1 MENVY
6 SWLFILSGS
15 TITALGSFLIV
26 SGRELRRQRRE
37 FDRFKRNQTAQS
49 VSPSV
54 VGQPA
59 EAHLPVDLIAKN
71 KELLEEI
78 SSLTNRL
85 EESQSMLGDRE
96 KEQRRLLGTQAEN
109 QQMREENDRLGSQLE
124 TSQRQLGE
132 SFREIQE
139 TAEASAALQA
149 EIEKLHQQL
158 AERETAIET
167 LQEALQKAAAMQS
180 ENQRL
185 QEQTAYTERRA
196 IVERHAQ
203 LQTRFAELMQQT
215 EEATAKNTQLLK
227 EVDALQRTL
236 AASEEN
242 AMELRAN
249 ARLNNQQL
257 IETNDLLQRE
267 IEEVRQQL
275 ATAQS
280 QLGASAMSENEAEK
294 WNQRLQNEIDELKQ
308 ELKQR
313 QATVI
318 ELQNAERRC
327 GEFQTETQQLRLGN
341 QNLQI
346 ELDGHRIQL
355 SASESRSLELA
366 GRNQELAD
374 HCARLE
380 IELADSKEQLE
391 ANHREIKAARER
403 LANAESREERYRD
416 QQRKL
421 ETQIIDLERELSR
434 EKEKI
439 RDLDNIKKRL
449 GEMERVCQEMG
460 EENRRLAD
468 ERARWPERF
477 AANEDD
483 QRQVSLLGKQLE
495 VVRSERARVIEGK
508 YKPTERVVAAQI
520 EDSFRLTSDLDRAE
534 AKQDGTNTSGASLPD
549 ALGADRTDA
558 VSSSSETELIVT
570 EEQDTRR
577 RVGALVRRNW
587 RFGALPAAILVAIVV
602 AMGFLG
608 IPFSTSDESAVA
620 PETSSD
626 EFSADDVARPQT
638 KATHLPGTYET
649 VRTTEVYTGPSE
661 KAALV
666 GNIGPKIKLNVVG
679 SRNGWLEI
687 RSKHGRP
694 PGFIRQETAVKIGQ
708 N

>member
-26 SGRELRRQRRE
+26 SGRELRSQRRE

-85 EESQSMLGDRE
+85 EESQSMLGDHE

-242 AMELRAN
+242 ARKLRAN

-327 GEFQTETQQLRLGN
+327 REFQTENQQLRLGN

-355 SASESRSLELA
+355 SASESRSQELA

-374 HCARLE
+374 NCARLE
-380 IELADSKEQLE
+380 IELAYSKEQLE

-468 ERARWPERF
+468 ELARWPERF

-495 VVRSERARVIEGK
+495 VVRSERARWVI
-508 YKPTERVVAAQI
+508 
-520 EDSFRLTSDLDRAE
+520 
-534 AKQDGTNTSGASLPD
+534 
-549 ALGADRTDA
+549 
-558 VSSSSETELIVT
+558 
-570 EEQDTRR
+570 RR
-577 RVGALVRRNW
+577 R
-587 RFGALPAAILVAIVV
+587 
-602 AMGFLG
+602 
-608 IPFSTSDESAVA
+608 E
-620 PETSSD
+620 
-626 EFSADDVARPQT
+626 
-638 KATHLPGTYET
+638 
-649 VRTTEVYTGPSE
+649 
-661 KAALV
+661 
-666 GNIGPKIKLNVVG
+666 
-679 SRNGWLEI
+679 
-687 RSKHGRP
+687 GRD
-694 PGFIRQETAVKIGQ
+694 G
-708 N
+708 